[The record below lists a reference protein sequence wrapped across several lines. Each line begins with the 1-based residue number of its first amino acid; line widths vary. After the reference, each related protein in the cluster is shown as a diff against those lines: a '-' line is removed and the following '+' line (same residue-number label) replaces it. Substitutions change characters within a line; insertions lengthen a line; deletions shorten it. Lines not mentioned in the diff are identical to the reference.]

1 MGFEKRV
8 IIDGK
13 VYEYMA
19 KREMTDDEIKR
30 YYDQVN
36 KSGVSLFFLF
46 SLKNNSYIYIYIYI
60 INATTPLIPDSC
72 FGLTIKSNKSW

>member
-1 MGFEKRV
+1 MGFEKTV

-19 KREMTDDEIKR
+19 KREMTDDEIKH

-60 INATTPLIPDSC
+60 YYKRYNTTYTRFMFWTND
-72 FGLTIKSNKSW
+72 KE

>member
-36 KSGVSLFFLF
+36 KSEVSLL
-46 SLKNNSYIYIYIYI
+46 YIYI
-60 INATTPLIPDSC
+60 L
-72 FGLTIKSNKSW
+72 

>member
-19 KREMTDDEIKR
+19 KREMTDDEIKH

-36 KSGVSLFFLF
+36 KSGEGLFFF
-46 SLKNNSYIYIYIYI
+46 SLLRTIHIYIYIYY

>member
-36 KSGVSLFFLF
+36 ESGVSISFFF
-46 SLKNNSYIYIYIYI
+46 SPKNNLYIYIYIVV
-60 INATTPLIPDSC
+60 
-72 FGLTIKSNKSW
+72 

>member
-1 MGFEKRV
+1 MIAGMGFEKRV

-13 VYEYMA
+13 VYEYMT

-46 SLKNNSYIYIYIYI
+46 SLKNNSYIYIYIYYKRY
-60 INATTPLIPDSC
+60 NTTYTRVMFWTND
-72 FGLTIKSNKSW
+72 KE

>member
-46 SLKNNSYIYIYIYI
+46 SFKKNSYIYIYI

>member
-36 KSGVSLFFLF
+36 KSGVSLFFLL
-46 SLKNNSYIYIYIYI
+46 SLKNNSYIYIYIYYKRY
-60 INATTPLIPDSC
+60 NTTYTRFVFWTND
-72 FGLTIKSNKSW
+72 KE

>member
-36 KSGVSLFFLF
+36 ESGVSISFFF
-46 SLKNNSYIYIYIYI
+46 SPKNNLYIYIYI
-60 INATTPLIPDSC
+60 
-72 FGLTIKSNKSW
+72 